1 MSDTT
6 LDTLESI
13 RESITQEISQ
23 AVNGKIA
30 TEFHDLRTHLQNALG
45 EFVSQADLE
54 QIVDKAVD
62 KAASTAAG
70 VAAGVASDS
79 VRVLRESQ
87 DTFQDEQRQKVQ
99 SFIDEMRGR
108 MDTFATV
115 VQVDGLRTTMQDTH
129 RHFESITGAH
139 GEALDT
145 LKKRVEKL
153 ETSTNNSISAIRA
166 DTKKMAD
173 NAEKTSLAVLDL
185 IKTNEKR
192 EKEVDREIEAL
203 KDGQDADVKNLR
215 RAESEMRTLDMII
228 RDIDERVRGT
238 ITRIENALF
247 GDLKAKTAGLV
258 ADMSALQ
265 SSLRI
270 PSLLFGTKWGRMF
283 GIPAIYLFTVYWLQ
297 HPELF
302 AHLNPFAR

>member
-6 LDTLESI
+6 ADYLESI
-13 RESITQEISQ
+13 RESITLEISQ
-23 AVNGKIA
+23 AVNTKIA
-30 TEFHDLRTHLQNALG
+30 SEFHDLRTHLQTALG
-45 EFVSQADLE
+45 EFASQSDLE
-54 QIVDKAVD
+54 KIVE

-79 VRVLRESQ
+79 VRALRESQ
-87 DTFQDEQRQKVQ
+87 DTHQEEQRQKVQ

-108 MDTFATV
+108 MDTFATIADV
-115 VQVDGLRTTMQDTH
+115 SNLRTTMEDTH

-153 ETSTNNSISAIRA
+153 ETSTNNSIGAIRA
-166 DTKKMAD
+166 DTRSIKD
-173 NAEKTSLAVLDL
+173 NAQKTSEAVVRL
-185 IKTNEKR
+185 IDQYEKR
-192 EKEVDREIEAL
+192 EKEVDREIETL
-203 KDGQDADVKNLR
+203 KDTQDADIKNLR
-215 RAESEMRTLDMII
+215 LFESETRSLDRII
-228 RDIDERVRGT
+228 RDVDERVRVAM
-238 ITRIENALF
+238 TRIENALF

-258 ADMSALQ
+258 ADMGALQ

-270 PSLLFGTKWGRMF
+270 PSLLFGTKIGRMA